1 MGHISSSQHQ
11 IVDFIKR
18 VYKVIVNISP
28 SKKCKV
34 LEKCK
39 VLLFSSMFANWI
51 FHNNSK
57 LYTEFF
63 VKYG

>member
-1 MGHISSSQHQ
+1 MRHVSSSQHQ
-11 IVDFIKR
+11 IIDFIKR
-18 VYKVIVNISP
+18 VYKVIVNISS

-39 VLLFSSMFANWI
+39 VLLSSSTFANCV